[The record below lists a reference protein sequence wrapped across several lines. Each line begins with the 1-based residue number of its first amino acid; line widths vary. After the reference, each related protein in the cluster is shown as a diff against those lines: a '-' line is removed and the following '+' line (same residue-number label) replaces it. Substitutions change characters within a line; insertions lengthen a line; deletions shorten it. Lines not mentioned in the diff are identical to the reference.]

1 MNLKSLEG
9 ETVIFRAKI
18 ESIYL
23 IKSASSKNYPNRW
36 AATLTNLRCKGQPVK
51 LNCRN
56 MELDV
61 TKHYHNLL
69 KGDVIKFKS
78 KVALNVDNRFKNV
91 NKIEIVKSPLTDKIG
106 NDYFETLS
114 KVCDNVSTRKN
125 GDNLNPK
132 INKEDIFPFI
142 VKSNRE
148 NGTVFT
154 FTYLL
159 ENIKTV
165 GWGYKTLYKELLFK
179 SNPEM
184 YFVYQLKRGED
195 IVYIGSSKGLG
206 SRLTSH
212 KKDKDF
218 DKVLICLCKD
228 EEDMLILENGKIQ
241 EIQPEYNKSINL
253 KLARVY
259 KESPHH
265 VFESLE
271 DHTLDFI
278 PSIPLHKEFG
288 FNNEGYWYE
297 VQLGLFIRK
306 ELCPPSWKPT

>member
-9 ETVIFRAKI
+9 ETIIFRAKV
-18 ESIYL
+18 ESLYL
-23 IKSASSKNYPNRW
+23 NKSTSSKNYPNRW
-36 AATLTNLRCKGQPVK
+36 IATLTNLRCKGKLVK
-51 LNCRN
+51 FNCRK

-69 KGDVIKFKS
+69 EGDIIKFKS
-78 KVALNVDNRFKNV
+78 RVSLNVDNRFKNV
-91 NKIEIVKSPLTDKIG
+91 KKIEIVKSPLENKAG
-106 NDYFETLS
+106 EDYFETLS
-114 KVCDNVSTRKN
+114 KVCDNMSTRKN
-125 GDNLNPK
+125 RDKVNTK
-132 INKEDIFPFI
+132 INKEDVFPLI

-195 IVYIGSSKGLG
+195 VVYVGSSKGLG

-218 DKVLICLCKD
+218 DKVLICL
-228 EEDMLILENGKIQ
+228 
-241 EIQPEYNKSINL
+241 
-253 KLARVY
+253 
-259 KESPHH
+259 
-265 VFESLE
+265 
-271 DHTLDFI
+271 
-278 PSIPLHKEFG
+278 
-288 FNNEGYWYE
+288 
-297 VQLGLFIRK
+297 
-306 ELCPPSWKPT
+306 